1 MPGLFVTAAGTGI
14 GKTYVA
20 ARLVEYLRRRGD
32 DVRAF
37 KPVVTGY
44 AAHTMAESDCAV
56 LLAALGEP
64 VSPERI
70 EAVSPWRYRAPLG
83 PIAAA
88 AAEGRRIDFGAIAR
102 FVGDAVHASG
112 TGFTIVEGL
121 GGVMVP
127 FDEEHT
133 LLDLV
138 TLSALPAIVVTGTY
152 LGSLSHTL
160 SALEVLTARGVP
172 VAGVVVN
179 ESFASAITVDD
190 TASTLAPF
198 ARRIGSGVFGLR
210 HDPTPAQL
218 ASMCEAVLGALDS

>member
-1 MPGLFVTAAGTGI
+1 VPGLFVTATGTGI

-20 ARLVEYLRRRGD
+20 ARLVEHLRRRGNE
-32 DVRAF
+32 VRAF

-44 AAHTMAESDCAV
+44 AEHTIDESDSAV

-64 VSPERI
+64 ASPDRI
-70 EAVSPWRYRAPLG
+70 GIVSPWRYRAPLG

-88 AAEGRRIDFGAIAR
+88 AAEGRRIDFGAIAS
-102 FVGDAVHASG
+102 FVVEVFRASG
-112 TGFTIVEGL
+112 TAFTVVEGL

-133 LLDLV
+133 LLDLLTRAAV
-138 TLSALPAIVVTGTY
+138 PAIVVTGTY

-160 SALEVLTARGVP
+160 SALEVLRARSVQ

-179 ESFASAITVDD
+179 ESFASAITVDA
-190 TASTLAPF
+190 TAAALAPF
-198 ARRIGSGVFGLR
+198 VKRSGSRVVGLR
-210 HDPTPAQL
+210 HDPTPGEL
-218 ASMCEAVLGALDS
+218 AAMCEAVLGTL